1 MAFASIIFIFC
12 FFPCSLLL
20 YSLLKKESARNF
32 LLIILA
38 MLFYAWG
45 KPEYVILLLM
55 SVLVN
60 YWIAVFI
67 ARMQKAQKNAVIGI
81 VICMIYNIGILWV
94 FKYLN
99 FTIAGINTLLHT
111 DVKAMQLVMPAGI
124 SFFTFKAISYCL
136 DVYYQ
141 TVEAEKNLWNVALYI
156 SYFPQIMSGPIQ
168 TYHSFLPNIRER
180 NRSVE
185 MIGKG
190 IRRFLLGLGKKVL
203 IADNLAPM
211 VTDIFSTDSGTVSI
225 MLAWIGAVSWLI
237 QLFFDFSGYSDM
249 ALGVGMAF
257 GFECEENFNYP
268 YISKSIGE
276 YYRRWHI
283 SLGNWFNEYLYMPI
297 FRKLLEKK
305 SPFAKRNV
313 TVLEGDV
320 VALIIVWT
328 FTGLWHGDHITYIVW
343 GFYYATFIIIERFIK
358 RHKKKKRNAKKLN
371 QNQISFCINIR
382 KHIITMLIVI
392 IGQVIFRSD
401 NMHRAYQY
409 IFSMFGGGS
418 GKLVSS
424 DAFYY
429 LRTNWV
435 YLLPGILFC
444 FPVAPY
450 IRTAV
455 EKSNKVKLQELTEL
469 VVIPFCYIIMFLI
482 SVSYLLTSATQ
493 TFLYFNF

>member
-168 TYHSFLPNIRER
+168 TYHSFMPNIR
-180 NRSVE
+180 
-185 MIGKG
+185 
-190 IRRFLLGLGKKVL
+190 
-203 IADNLAPM
+203 
-211 VTDIFSTDSGTVSI
+211 
-225 MLAWIGAVSWLI
+225 
-237 QLFFDFSGYSDM
+237 
-249 ALGVGMAF
+249 
-257 GFECEENFNYP
+257 
-268 YISKSIGE
+268 
-276 YYRRWHI
+276 
-283 SLGNWFNEYLYMPI
+283 
-297 FRKLLEKK
+297 
-305 SPFAKRNV
+305 
-313 TVLEGDV
+313 
-320 VALIIVWT
+320 
-328 FTGLWHGDHITYIVW
+328 
-343 GFYYATFIIIERFIK
+343 
-358 RHKKKKRNAKKLN
+358 
-371 QNQISFCINIR
+371 
-382 KHIITMLIVI
+382 
-392 IGQVIFRSD
+392 
-401 NMHRAYQY
+401 
-409 IFSMFGGGS
+409 
-418 GKLVSS
+418 
-424 DAFYY
+424 
-429 LRTNWV
+429 
-435 YLLPGILFC
+435 
-444 FPVAPY
+444 
-450 IRTAV
+450 
-455 EKSNKVKLQELTEL
+455 
-469 VVIPFCYIIMFLI
+469 
-482 SVSYLLTSATQ
+482 
-493 TFLYFNF
+493 